1 MVYLG
6 RFSPDNKTVKKKK
19 KKHSERPG
27 RLTKDDCLLLTGGE
41 HEANQCAVNQS
52 SIRGALS
59 LGGDWTE
66 RHD

>member
-6 RFSPDNKTVKKKK
+6 RFSPDNKTVNK

-27 RLTKDDCLLLTGGE
+27 RCTKDDCLLLTGGE

-52 SIRGALS
+52 SISGAPS